1 MKNIAIFFITL
12 IVTLAVLVTWY
23 VIVQNQKDADFKLKN
38 LKFSS
43 SKKENK
49 SNQMQ
54 YQKKQPKKQKS
65 KSAAMSKHGM

>member
-43 SKKENK
+43 KKEKK
-49 SNQMQ
+49 SDQMQ

>member
-43 SKKENK
+43 KKDKN
-49 SNQMQ
+49 SDQMQ
-54 YQKKQPKKQKS
+54 YQQKQPKKQKS

>member
-1 MKNIAIFFITL
+1 MKNIAIFFISL

-43 SKKENK
+43 KQEKK
-49 SNQMQ
+49 SDQMQ
-54 YQKKQPKKQKS
+54 YKKKQPKNQKS